1 MSRAAPNLESLP
13 QELFDNVLSHLVYRY
28 ESIRDYT
35 WVEGTRLRAIRLTS
49 RRLRELSDSI
59 FFHAAISVREVDL
72 TTASLH
78 NLRVIAERY
87 GRHVRKVVVE
97 RRVLTAERYDALREG
112 RLERFE
118 DDEGLVRDETIHA
131 RNLAELATYEEEK
144 AERVAVEQSG
154 TDRKLLAEI
163 FAAVPNVKTV
173 EILVPLHGERG
184 AWYKSE
190 QRSEEE
196 TTVLCNVVLGALSGS
211 QVRLEAFVVRSQKML
226 FGNYDTP
233 YGYLPYRWGGFESEV
248 FAGLEELTLPLA
260 FRAEELEQGK
270 SDTLLVE
277 IPKSLNLVQNNQHST
292 GTTSPRTSRNT
303 H

>member
-1 MSRAAPNLESLP
+1 
-13 QELFDNVLSHLVYRY
+13 
-28 ESIRDYT
+28 
-35 WVEGTRLRAIRLTS
+35 
-49 RRLRELSDSI
+49 
-59 FFHAAISVREVDL
+59 
-72 TTASLH
+72 
-78 NLRVIAERY
+78 
-87 GRHVRKVVVE
+87 
-97 RRVLTAERYDALREG
+97 VLTAERYDALREG

-233 YGYLPYRWGGFESEV
+233 YGYLRGVCWVGGAYTAARF
-248 FAGLEELTLPLA
+248 
-260 FRAEELEQGK
+260 QG
-270 SDTLLVE
+270 
-277 IPKSLNLVQNNQHST
+277 
-292 GTTSPRTSRNT
+292 GGA
-303 H
+303 